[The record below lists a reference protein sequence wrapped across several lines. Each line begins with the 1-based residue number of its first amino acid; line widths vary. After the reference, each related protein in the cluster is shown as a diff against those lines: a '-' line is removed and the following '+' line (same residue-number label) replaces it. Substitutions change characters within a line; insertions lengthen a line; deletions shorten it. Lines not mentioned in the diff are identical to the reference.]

1 MTRGSKFV
9 GKGCWRTT
17 PELTRK
23 HYDRAVLLYQQ
34 LCLQQQAWSMRNAP
48 TPKKKGGGQV
58 DNSAKLQLEIQF
70 QLLSEERFMAF
81 VVYNLC

>member
-1 MTRGSKFV
+1 
-9 GKGCWRTT
+9 
-17 PELTRK
+17 
-23 HYDRAVLLYQQ
+23 
-34 LCLQQQAWSMRNAP
+34 MRNAP